1 MEAIIVL
8 LYGLTVTVII
18 VGLLYRINSEN
29 IIIKNRLENYVFEE
43 KEEYSNPE
51 LNRPF
56 SERVFAPVIEFI
68 EGLSKNFIPQE
79 KKQVY
84 AERLLMAG
92 NPHNLTPERFIAIKY
107 MVLLAAILMGI
118 LSRNLVLGLFMVI
131 LAIYLPDFYI
141 KTNQKKRQEEIIRSL
156 PDILDLLNVSV
167 EAGLGFDAALQK
179 VVEKTNGPLTME
191 FEKTLQEINIGKPR
205 REALRDMQI
214 RVRVDD
220 VTTFLGSVIQADQLG
235 VSITNV
241 LRIQSKQVREN
252 RKMRAE
258 EKAQKTPIKILIPL
272 VLFIFPTIFIV
283 LLGPA
288 MIQLMDTM

>member
-1 MEAIIVL
+1 MIAIVGL
-8 LYGLTVTVII
+8 CGLTVAFLIL
-18 VGLLYRINSEN
+18 GLLYRLKREDILINE
-29 IIIKNRLENYVFEE
+29 RLQSYVFEQTQE
-43 KEEYSNPE
+43 SVNPD

-56 SERVFAPVIEFI
+56 SVRVFGPATKFADR
-68 EGLSKNFIPQE
+68 LFKNFIPQD

-84 AERLLMAG
+84 AEQLLIAG
-92 NPHNLTPERFIAIKY
+92 NPHNLTPERYITVKYLVLVTAIIAG
-107 MVLLAAILMGI
+107 LAAKNFVMGV
-118 LSRNLVLGLFMVI
+118 VLVI
-131 LAIYLPDFYI
+131 LALYLPDFYL
-141 KTNQKKRQEEIIRSL
+141 KTNQKKRQEEMVRSL
-156 PDILDLLNVSV
+156 PDILDLLSVSV

-179 VVEKTNGPLTME
+179 VIEKTRGPLTME
-191 FEKTLQEINIGKPR
+191 FEKSLQEINIGKPR
-205 REALRDMQI
+205 REALRDMQE

-241 LRIQSKQVREN
+241 LRIQARQVREN

-258 EKAQKTPIKILIPL
+258 EKAQKAPVKILIPL

-288 MIQLMDTM
+288 ALQLIDAM

>member
-1 MEAIIVL
+1 MEAAIVV
-8 LYGLTVTVII
+8 LYGLTVTGII
-18 VGLLYRINSEN
+18 IGLLYTINREN
-29 IIIKNRLENYVFEE
+29 LLVKNRLEAYVFEE
-43 KEEYSNPE
+43 KDVYSNPE

-56 SERVFAPVIEFI
+56 SERFFAPMIEFV

-79 KKQVY
+79 KKQAY
-84 AERLLMAG
+84 AERLQMAG
-92 NPHNLTPERFIAIKY
+92 NPHNLTPDRFIAIKY
-107 MVLLAAILMGI
+107 MVLLAAII
-118 LSRNLVLGLFMVI
+118 LGLIARNLMLGLFMII
-131 LAIYLPDFYI
+131 LAIYLPDFYL
-141 KTNQKKRQEEIIRSL
+141 KTNQKKRQEAIIRSL
-156 PDILDLLNVSV
+156 PDILDLLSVSV

-179 VVEKTNGPLTME
+179 VVEKTRGPLTLE

-205 REALRDMQI
+205 REALRDMQT
-214 RVRVDD
+214 RVNVDD

-241 LRIQSKQVREN
+241 LKIQSKQVREN

-258 EKAQKTPIKILIPL
+258 EKAQKAPIKILIPL